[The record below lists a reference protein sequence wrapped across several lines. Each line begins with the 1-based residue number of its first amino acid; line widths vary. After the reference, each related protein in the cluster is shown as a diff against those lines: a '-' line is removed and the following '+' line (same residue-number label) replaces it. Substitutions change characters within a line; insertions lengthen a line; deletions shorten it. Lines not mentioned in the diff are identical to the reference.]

1 MSPLDTTKAIPISTD
16 AEFDTWLRKHGKS
29 EQMVVVAIYKKS
41 SGRKSVTLD
50 ELQATA
56 ICHGWIDNLGQ
67 RIDDERWAIRFTP
80 RRPGSNWSEKN
91 RGVVRRLLEQGRM
104 TAAGMALLP
113 DDIDR

>member
-1 MSPLDTTKAIPISTD
+1 MDISESIPISTD
-16 AEFDTWLRKHGKS
+16 SEFDAWLREHGS
-29 EQMVVVAIYKKS
+29 SAQVVMVAIYKKS
-41 SGRKSVTLD
+41 SGKQTVTLD
-50 ELQATA
+50 DLQATA

-80 RRPGSNWSEKN
+80 RRSGSNWSDKN
-91 RGVVRRLLEQGRM
+91 RGVVRRLIDEGRM